1 MLDIHSLPL
10 GPKIILL
17 AGLAIGITSFILFLR
32 YPILLILMK
41 FKPEYREFIKRSL
54 MQKKL
59 RKQYHE
65 KNSLRDRQCP

>member
-41 FKPEYREFIKRSL
+41 FKPEYREFIKKAIAR
-54 MQKKL
+54 KKSKKYETADK
-59 RKQYHE
+59 RKT
-65 KNSLRDRQCP
+65 L